1 MDSLRRVF
9 RPEFINRVDNVIVF
23 RALSKQDIEQIVMLE
38 INKVA
43 LRLEEHSIQLNSSQE
58 ALDLL
63 AEAGYDPEMG
73 ARPLRRVIQQKIED
87 PLSDALLSG
96 DFVDGDSV
104 MVEVEEGKV
113 VLRRSES
120 EIKQPPE
127 ALPAN

>member
-1 MDSLRRVF
+1 
-9 RPEFINRVDNVIVF
+9 VDNVIVF
-23 RALSKQDIEQIVMLE
+23 RALSKQDIEQIVLLE

-43 LRLEEHSIQLNSSQE
+43 LRLEEHSIQLNATPE

-63 AEAGYDPEMG
+63 AEEGYDPEMG
-73 ARPLRRVIQQKIED
+73 ARPLRRIIQQKVED
-87 PLSDALLSG
+87 PLSDALLAG
-96 DFVDGDSV
+96 DFVDGDNVS
-104 MVEVEEGKV
+104 VEVEEGKV